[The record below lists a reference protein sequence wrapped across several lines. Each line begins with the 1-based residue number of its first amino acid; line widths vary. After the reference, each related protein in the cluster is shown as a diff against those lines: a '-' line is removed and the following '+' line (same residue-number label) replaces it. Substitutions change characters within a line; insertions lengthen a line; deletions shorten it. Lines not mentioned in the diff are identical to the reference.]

1 MVLCGWT
8 SHTYR
13 LVAQVKRLIGTSVYT
28 HKMQHSRRQNS
39 LFRLNSINARVLLSL
54 FGLHLLFIILFDKVT
69 AFAPDENG
77 YLAIFKNLYK
87 SDFSLEGY
95 LGWQQGSVN
104 ALRVV
109 YLPAKILH
117 LVGFSDFYSVRI
129 LTIFY
134 STLTLY
140 ILLRLCAEF
149 HILGRSARFWIV
161 IAFFIPSY
169 FLWTSIGLREV
180 FIFFALVGI
189 FYAIRAITS
198 TITKTGVVLILAFAS
213 LLLIS
218 KTYLYALLILA
229 LLAAVVTLRIFT
241 KNAGPNSMRI
251 VALCLIPVIFFPTIS
266 KNIVISGRSIVE
278 VKLINPTP
286 TTPTTPTTPNS
297 TQEVAARGQTIH
309 DLNIQIKNNPLLK
322 WVSEVTRI
330 DSVLESKSKSSYLP
344 VGSEEL
350 TSNSKQLQT
359 QAATLRDPISI
370 VKGAFNFLFVPTP
383 FIDNGSFFLNAQSYE
398 SFAWYLYYILLLLMI
413 VGLLRGRYELNLQTL
428 TATYFSLG
436 FIIQSALVEINDGTS
451 VRHRSVLLIG
461 ILIMLATFTQKKSKN
476 PSIQVHNL

>member
-1 MVLCGWT
+1 MKLFSAFKSRLKFPYGNKAILVLTSLHVAFMV
-8 SHTYR
+8 
-13 LVAQVKRLIGTSVYT
+13 
-28 HKMQHSRRQNS
+28 
-39 LFRLNSINARVLLSL
+39 
-54 FGLHLLFIILFDKVT
+54 LFDKVT

-77 YLAIFKNLYK
+77 YIAIFSNLYK

-95 LGWQQGSVN
+95 KGWQEGSIN
-104 ALRVV
+104 GLRVV
-109 YLPAKILH
+109 YLPAKVLN
-117 LVGFSDFYSVRI
+117 LAGFSGFYSVRL

-134 STLTLY
+134 STLTLF
-140 ILLRLCAEF
+140 ILLRLSSEI

-161 IAFFIPSY
+161 SAFFIPSY
-169 FLWTSIGLREV
+169 FLWTSIGLREG
-180 FIFFALVGI
+180 FIFLALVGI
-189 FYAIRAITS
+189 FYAIRAINS
-198 TITKTGVVLILAFAS
+198 TITKTGVGLVLSFAT

-218 KTYLYALLILA
+218 KTYLYTLLILA
-229 LLAAVVTLRIFT
+229 LLAAVVTLRVVT
-241 KNAGPNSMRI
+241 KSAGPKSIQI
-251 VALCLIPVIFFPTIS
+251 VAFCLIPVLIFPTVS
-266 KNIVISGRSIVE
+266 KSILVLGKSVIEI
-278 VKLINPTP
+278 KLISPTP
-286 TTPTTPTTPNS
+286 DPTPGPTPDP

-322 WVSEVTRI
+322 WVSEVTKI

-350 TSNSKQLQT
+350 TNNSKQLQT

-398 SFAWYLYYILLLLMI
+398 SFVWYLYYILLLLMI

-436 FIIQSALVEINDGTS
+436 FIILSSLVEINDGTS

-461 ILIMLATFTQKKSKN
+461 ILIMLATIRQKKSKN
-476 PSIQVHNL
+476 HSTKVHNLE